1 MSRHLSKASRLA
13 LASLSLVLA
22 AGGATLASTSLA
34 AAPAAGIQAPGYF
47 RMMVGAF
54 EVTALSD
61 GTLDLPVDT
70 LLSADAR
77 QTRAD
82 VARLYLHLPLET
94 SFNAYLINT
103 GGKLV
108 LIDAGGGALFGSRLG
123 QLVRHIEAAG
133 YKASQIDEVLLT
145 HLHSD
150 HVGGLISD
158 GQLAFPNATVRAD
171 RRESDYWLSQETRKT
186 AAQNDLQFFDAAAAS
201 LTPYIKAGKYR
212 PFDAGPEIVPGI
224 SAVAAY
230 GHTAGSTVYRVE
242 SQGRRLLLIGDLIHV
257 GPVQF
262 NRPDVTIEFDVD
274 RKAARATRLDVF
286 QRAATSADLIGGSH
300 LPFPGLGR
308 IQTTGKGFQWLPV
321 DYTTKVK

>member
-1 MSRHLSKASRLA
+1 MSRHLFKASRFA

-22 AGGATLASTSLA
+22 TGGAALPSTSLA
-34 AAPAAGIQAPGYF
+34 AAPAAGTQAPGYF

-82 VARLYLHLPLET
+82 VARLHLHLPLET

-103 GGKLV
+103 GSKLV
-108 LIDAGGGALFGSRLG
+108 LIDAGGGALFGNRLG

-133 YKASQIDEVLLT
+133 YKAAQIDDVLLT

-171 RRESDYWLSQETRKT
+171 RRESGYWLSQETRKT

-201 LTPYIKAGKYR
+201 LTPYIQAGRYR
-212 PFDAGPEIVPGI
+212 PFNAGAEIVPGI

-262 NRPDVTIEFDVD
+262 NRPNVTIEFDVD
-274 RKAARATRLDVF
+274 RNAARATRLDVF
-286 QRAATSADLIGGSH
+286 QRAATSGDLIGGSH

-308 IQTTGKGFQWLPV
+308 LQTAGKGFRWLPV